1 MNSDNPLVSI
11 IVRTKNRP
19 KLLLRAISS
28 IASQDYRPIEVVLV
42 NDGGAQPD
50 PEAVRQAASGA
61 TIEVVSHERSKG
73 RAQAANAGLAKA
85 RGEFIC
91 FLDDDD
97 EFLPDHVSTLAG
109 VLKDLD
115 FKVAY
120 SDCQPVYTSYDAD
133 RRSFSDHR
141 LKPMISVDPDPELLY
156 HENYIPFI
164 CLMVTREALDK
175 AGSLDTN
182 FELYEDWDFVLRLS
196 KLFSFYHV
204 PRITALY
211 RQWNRRGQM
220 AFIGGRVA
228 EDAYLKVVRK
238 HHEEYSPAVLLR
250 LYHEKKHVDNLL
262 ANREHKV
269 SAGRRAIL
277 QLSGIL
283 KRKIALEREIVGE
296 HRRTIEQPDHHIGQ
310 LNGKIEGLKAEID
323 GLLRTLDHNRNQM
336 LRLQAE
342 RGELQAGLEAVYNTL
357 GWKVL
362 QKFQRVQNLL
372 FPPGTI
378 RGWPYQTAK
387 KVLSTLMSGGVRLL
401 IQRVRIKFRRASGRS
416 KAAQRYV
423 FSVPKLFDAF
433 HEPLDVK
440 LSIVIPTLNAGPEF
454 EHVLQKTLAQKGLRG
469 VELVVVDSGS
479 TDETVRFASDAG
491 AKVIQTKPEEFG
503 HGRTRNL
510 GAENA
515 TGEFLLFMTQDAIPA
530 GEYAA
535 YQMVK
540 TLMDNPEL
548 AAAAG
553 REIPRVDADMFA
565 CWQIANHRKSLDLNA
580 DSILTAEAAR
590 LPKLAPFEKRKIAQL
605 NNIFCCLRKSDF
617 DRFKFRAVEYAEDL
631 DLGLRLLEGG
641 RKLAYLHSVGVIH
654 SHNRPPAYF
663 FKRGFVDSYWLSD
676 LLGYDAPDWK
686 QQGFNSFGQFFRNN
700 IPLLGAACALADAVG
715 SDRNDSMQSVVRRLR
730 EIYRHGEQADE
741 TGLNAWDPVLHDMVR
756 SLEDTVSR
764 DGREDSPSNRPPY
777 LLGPFEE
784 SLERFYAFMLHYSS
798 LDGNLESVQT
808 GIVKLAAVYL
818 GAQLGAA
825 AFYFKNMTRTPGT
838 AQDKDIQ
845 AVGEVLKAGI

>member
-1 MNSDNPLVSI
+1 VNSENPLVSI

-42 NDGGAQPD
+42 NDGGEEPD
-50 PEAVRQAASGA
+50 LETIRRAASNV
-61 TIEVVSHERSKG
+61 TLEVVSHERSQG
-73 RAQAANAGLAKA
+73 RARAGNAGLTKA

-97 EFLPDHVSTLAG
+97 EFLPEHVSTLAG

-120 SDCQPVYTSYDAD
+120 SDCQPIYTSYDAD
-133 RRSFSDHR
+133 RRSFSDRR
-141 LKPMISVDPDPELLY
+141 LDPMNSIDPDPELLY

-164 CLMVTREALDK
+164 CLMIAREALDK
-175 AGSLDTN
+175 VGFLDTA

-204 PRITALY
+204 PQITALY
-211 RQWNRRGQM
+211 RQWNRHGQM
-220 AFIGGRVA
+220 AFIGGRIA
-228 EDAYLKVVRK
+228 EDAYLDVVGK
-238 HHEEYSPAVLLR
+238 HHEEYSPRVLLR
-250 LYHEKKHVDNLL
+250 LYHEKKHVDHLL
-262 ANREHKV
+262 VEGEQKLR
-269 SAGRRAIL
+269 AGRRAIL

-283 KRKIALEREIVGE
+283 KRKIAVEREIAEERRRSIGE
-296 HRRTIEQPDHHIGQ
+296 
-310 LNGKIEGLKAEID
+310 LNGKMEGLRAEID
-323 GLLRTLDHNRNQM
+323 GLLRTLEHNRNRM

-357 GWKVL
+357 GWKML
-362 QKFQRVQNLL
+362 QKFQRVQNSL

-378 RGWPYQTAK
+378 RGWPYQTTK
-387 KVLSTLMSGGVRLL
+387 KVLGILMSGGVRLL

-440 LSIVIPTLNAGPEF
+440 LSIIIPTLNAGPEF
-454 EHVLQKTLAQKGLRG
+454 EHVVQKTLAQNGIRKM
-469 VELVVVDSGS
+469 ELIVVDSGS
-479 TDETVRFASDAG
+479 TDDTVRLASDVG
-491 AKVIQTKPEEFG
+491 ANVIHTKPEEFS
-503 HGRTRNL
+503 HGLTRNL

-515 TGEFLLFMTQDAIPA
+515 AGEYLLFMTQDAIPA
-530 GEYAA
+530 GEYAV

-548 AAAAG
+548 AAVTG

-565 CWQIANHRKSLDLNA
+565 CWQIANHRQSLDLNA
-580 DSILTAEAAR
+580 DSILGAEAAK
-590 LPKLAPFEKRKIAQL
+590 LPRMAPFEKRKIAQL

-617 DRFKFRAVEYAEDL
+617 DRFKFRPVEYAEDL

-686 QQGFNSFGQFFRNN
+686 QQGFDSFGRFFQNN
-700 IPLLGAACALADAVG
+700 IRLLGTACAMAEAVG
-715 SDRNDSMQSVVRRLR
+715 SDGNDSMQAVVDRLR
-730 EIYRHGEQADE
+730 ETYRHGGQAE
-741 TGLNAWDPVLHDMVR
+741 EPGLNSWDPALYEMVGA
-756 SLEDTVSR
+756 LENMVSP
-764 DGREDSPSNRPPY
+764 DGREDAPLNRPPY

-798 LDGNLESVQT
+798 LDGNLESVQS

-825 AFYFKNMTRTPGT
+825 AFYFKNMARTSGT
-838 AQDKDIQ
+838 AQDKDIL
-845 AVGEVLKAGI
+845 AVGDLLKAGI